1 MRRLLI
7 TTILTTACAT
17 GPLAAAGTG
26 FAPAQPAVAF
36 DSNGPETLWLAKNDK
51 DDKGKDKKAKK
62 KDKQEKK
69 AEKKREKRE
78 KQAEKHKE
86 KKAKKDKKDDKIEI
100 KTNGDKVTIKGDEV
114 KIKGDEVKLPKGM
127 DRAEFDERVTR
138 FTQDRETVV
147 TRLLNTPAPEGRD
160 MAAILGAAALAL
172 AAPELNAAALPE
184 DELITYRNCPP
195 GLAKKDPPCVP
206 PGLAKQGVTYEQWA
220 SYSDDELDTLLEERR
235 QPYLEAD
242 PLTERELLL
251 LESHQIAQLYSL
263 DAAPAGHRYA
273 LIDGQ
278 PVLLSNEDHTA
289 LLRINELARVPT
301 IGSGVNIAPTAALTQ
316 ADLINLYR
324 LPEPEEGY
332 NYAVLNGQV
341 ISLRD
346 SAYETLQLIRIARAV
361 L

>member
-1 MRRLLI
+1 MRHLLI

-36 DSNGPETLWLAKNDK
+36 DSSGPETLWLAK
-51 DDKGKDKKAKK
+51 DDKGDKGKDKKDKKAKK

-78 KQAEKHKE
+78 EKAEKHKE

-100 KTNGDKVTIKGDEV
+100 KINGDKV

-127 DRAEFDERVTR
+127 DRA
-138 FTQDRETVV
+138 
-147 TRLLNTPAPEGRD
+147 EGRD

-172 AAPELNAAALPE
+172 AAPELNAAALPD

-220 SYSDDELDTLLEERR
+220 SYSDDELDNLLEERR

-251 LESHQIAQLYSL
+251 LESNQIAQLYSL

-324 LPEPEEGY
+324 LAEPEEGY

>member
-17 GPLAAAGTG
+17 GPLAAAGSG
-26 FAPAQPAVAF
+26 FAPAQPAIAF
-36 DSNGPETLWLAKNDK
+36 DASGPDTIWLAK
-51 DDKGKDKKAKK
+51 DDKGKDKKDKKEKK
-62 KDKQEKK
+62 KDKREKK
-69 AEKKREKRE
+69 AEKKKEKHE
-78 KQAEKHKE
+78 KKVEKHKE
-86 KKAKKDKKDDKIEI
+86 KKAKKDKKDDKVEI
-100 KTNGDKVTIKGDEV
+100 KINGDKV
-114 KIKGDEVKLPKGM
+114 KIKGDDIKLPKGV
-127 DRAEFDERVTR
+127 DRAEFNERVNR
-138 FTQDRETVV
+138 FTQDRDTVV

-160 MAAILGAAALAL
+160 MAVILGAAALAL

-220 SYSDDELDTLLEERR
+220 SYSDDELDTLLRERR
-235 QPYLEAD
+235 EPYLEAD

-251 LESHQIAQLYSL
+251 LESNQIAQLYNL
-263 DAAPAGHRYA
+263 DAAPDGHRYA

-301 IGSGVNIAPTAALTQ
+301 IGSGINVAPTAALTQ

-324 LPEPEEGY
+324 LAEPEEGY

-341 ISLRD
+341 ISLQD

>member
-17 GPLAAAGTG
+17 GPLAAAGSG
-26 FAPAQPAVAF
+26 FAPAQPAIAF
-36 DSNGPETLWLAKNDK
+36 DASGPVTIWLAK
-51 DDKGKDKKAKK
+51 DDKGKDKKDKKEKK
-62 KDKQEKK
+62 KDKREKK
-69 AEKKREKRE
+69 AEKKKEKHE
-78 KQAEKHKE
+78 KKVEKHKE
-86 KKAKKDKKDDKIEI
+86 KKAKKDKKDDKVEI
-100 KTNGDKVTIKGDEV
+100 KINGDKI
-114 KIKGDEVKLPKGM
+114 KIKGDEIKLPKGV
-127 DRAEFDERVTR
+127 DRAEFNERVNR
-138 FTQDRETVV
+138 FAQDRETVV

-160 MAAILGAAALAL
+160 MAVILGAAALAL

-206 PGLAKQGVTYEQWA
+206 PGLAKQGVNYEQWA
-220 SYSDDELDTLLEERR
+220 SYSDDELDTLLRERR
-235 QPYLEAD
+235 EPYLEAD

-251 LESHQIAQLYSL
+251 LESNQIAQLYNL
-263 DAAPAGHRYA
+263 DAAPDGHRYA

-301 IGSGVNIAPTAALTQ
+301 IGSGINVAPTAALTQ

-324 LPEPEEGY
+324 LAEPEEGY

-341 ISLRD
+341 ISLQD

>member
-36 DSNGPETLWLAKNDK
+36 DSSGPETLWLAK
-51 DDKGKDKKAKK
+51 DDKGDKGKDKIDKKAKK

-78 KQAEKHKE
+78 EKAEKHKE

-100 KTNGDKVTIKGDEV
+100 KINGDKV

-127 DRAEFDERVTR
+127 DRADFDERVTR

-172 AAPELNAAALPE
+172 AAPELNAAAVPE

-220 SYSDDELDTLLEERR
+220 S
-235 QPYLEAD
+235 
-242 PLTERELLL
+242 
-251 LESHQIAQLYSL
+251 
-263 DAAPAGHRYA
+263 
-273 LIDGQ
+273 
-278 PVLLSNEDHTA
+278 
-289 LLRINELARVPT
+289 
-301 IGSGVNIAPTAALTQ
+301 
-316 ADLINLYR
+316 
-324 LPEPEEGY
+324 
-332 NYAVLNGQV
+332 
-341 ISLRD
+341 
-346 SAYETLQLIRIARAV
+346 
-361 L
+361 

>member
-7 TTILTTACAT
+7 TTILTTACAS

-26 FAPAQPAVAF
+26 FAPAQPAIAF
-36 DSNGPETLWLAKNDK
+36 DANGPETLWLAKGE
-51 DDKGKDKKAKK
+51 KGKDKDKDKKDKKEKK
-62 KDKQEKK
+62 KDKREKK
-69 AEKKREKRE
+69 AEKKKEKHE
-78 KQAEKHKE
+78 KKAEKHKE
-86 KKAKKDKKDDKIEI
+86 KKAKKDDKVEI
-100 KTNGDKVTIKGDEV
+100 KVNGDKV
-114 KIKGDEVKLPKGM
+114 KIKGDEIKLPKGV
-127 DRAEFDERVTR
+127 DRAEFNERVTR

-147 TRLLNTPAPEGRD
+147 NRLLNTPAPEGRD
-160 MAAILGAAALAL
+160 MAVILGAAALAL

-220 SYSDDELDTLLEERR
+220 SYSDEELDRLLRERR
-235 QPYLEAD
+235 ELYLEAD

-251 LESHQIAQLYSL
+251 LESNQIAQLYNL
-263 DAAPAGHRYA
+263 DAAPDGHRYA

-301 IGSGVNIAPTAALTQ
+301 IGSGINVAPTAALTQ

-324 LPEPEEGY
+324 LAEPQEGY

-341 ISLRD
+341 ISLQD

>member
-36 DSNGPETLWLAKNDK
+36 DSSGPETLWLAK
-51 DDKGKDKKAKK
+51 DDKGDKGKDKKDKKAKK

-78 KQAEKHKE
+78 EKAEKHKE

-100 KTNGDKVTIKGDEV
+100 KINGDKV

-127 DRAEFDERVTR
+127 DRADFDERVTR

-160 MAAILGAAALAL
+160 MAAILGTAALAL
-172 AAPELNAAALPE
+172 AAPELNAAAVPE

-251 LESHQIAQLYSL
+251 LESNQIAQLYSL

-324 LPEPEEGY
+324 LAEPEEGY

>member
-7 TTILTTACAT
+7 TTILTIACAA

-26 FAPAQPAVAF
+26 FTPALSATAV
-36 DSNGPETLWLAKNDK
+36 DTNGPGTLWLAK
-51 DDKGKDKKAKK
+51 DDKGKDKKDKKAKK
-62 KDKQEKK
+62 KEKHEKK
-69 AEKKREKRE
+69 AEKKKDKRD
-78 KQAEKHKE
+78 KTAEKHKE
-86 KKAKKDKKDDKIEI
+86 KKAKKNKKDDKVEI
-100 KTNGDKVTIKGDEV
+100 KLNGDKV
-114 KIKGDEVKLPKGM
+114 KIKGDKVVLPKGV
-127 DRAEFDERVTR
+127 DRAEFDQRVTR
-138 FTQDRETVV
+138 FTQDRETTV

-160 MAAILGAAALAL
+160 MAVILGAAALAL
-172 AAPELNAAALPE
+172 AAPDLNAAALPE
-184 DELITYRNCPP
+184 EELITYRNCPP

-206 PGLAKQGVTYEQWA
+206 PGLAKQGVSYEQWA
-220 SYSDDELDTLLEERR
+220 SYSDDELDALLEERR
-235 QPYLEAD
+235 EPYLEAD

-251 LESHQIAQLYSL
+251 LRSDQIAQLYNL
-263 DAAPAGHRYA
+263 DAAPDGHRYA

-301 IGSGVNIAPTAALTQ
+301 IGSGINVAPTAALTQ
-316 ADLINLYR
+316 ADLINLYG
-324 LPEPEEGY
+324 LEAPQDGY

-341 ISLRD
+341 IALKD

>member
-1 MRRLLI
+1 M
-7 TTILTTACAT
+7 
-17 GPLAAAGTG
+17 
-26 FAPAQPAVAF
+26 AV
-36 DSNGPETLWLAKNDK
+36 
-51 DDKGKDKKAKK
+51 
-62 KDKQEKK
+62 
-69 AEKKREKRE
+69 
-78 KQAEKHKE
+78 
-86 KKAKKDKKDDKIEI
+86 
-100 KTNGDKVTIKGDEV
+100 
-114 KIKGDEVKLPKGM
+114 
-127 DRAEFDERVTR
+127 
-138 FTQDRETVV
+138 
-147 TRLLNTPAPEGRD
+147 
-160 MAAILGAAALAL
+160 ILGAAALAL

-195 GLAKKDPPCVP
+195 GLAKTDPPCVP

-220 SYSDDELDTLLEERR
+220 SYSDDELDTLLRERR
-235 QPYLEAD
+235 EPYLEAD

-251 LESHQIAQLYSL
+251 LESNQIAQLYNL
-263 DAAPAGHRYA
+263 NAAPDGHRYA

-301 IGSGVNIAPTAALTQ
+301 IGSGINVAPTTALTQ

-324 LPEPEEGY
+324 LAEPEEGY

-341 ISLRD
+341 ISLQD

>member
-17 GPLAAAGTG
+17 GPLAAAGSG
-26 FAPAQPAVAF
+26 FAPAQPAIAF
-36 DSNGPETLWLAKNDK
+36 DASGPVTIWLAK
-51 DDKGKDKKAKK
+51 DDKGKDKKDKKEKK
-62 KDKQEKK
+62 KDKREKK
-69 AEKKREKRE
+69 AEKKKEKHE
-78 KQAEKHKE
+78 KKVEKHKE
-86 KKAKKDKKDDKIEI
+86 KKAKKDKKDDKVEI
-100 KTNGDKVTIKGDEV
+100 KINGDKV
-114 KIKGDEVKLPKGM
+114 KIKGDDIKLPKGV
-127 DRAEFDERVTR
+127 DRAEFNERVNR
-138 FTQDRETVV
+138 FAQDRETVV

-160 MAAILGAAALAL
+160 MAVILGAAALAL

-220 SYSDDELDTLLEERR
+220 SYSDDELDTLLRERR
-235 QPYLEAD
+235 EPYLEAD

-251 LESHQIAQLYSL
+251 LESNQIAQLYNL
-263 DAAPAGHRYA
+263 DAAPDGHRYA

-301 IGSGVNIAPTAALTQ
+301 IGSGINVAPTAALTQ

-324 LPEPEEGY
+324 LAEPEEGY

-341 ISLRD
+341 ISLQD